1 MENAARSRGL
11 TPNANVVNMARKADI
26 KAIDN
31 IVKDVGLTKEQ
42 RRLLHD
48 QITGQGYSLAEIRE
62 IAEEVKRLFPNK

>member
-1 MENAARSRGL
+1 MENASRSRGL
-11 TPNANVVNMARKADI
+11 DPSKEVFNMARKVDI

-31 IVKDVGLTKEQ
+31 IVKDVGLTREQ

-48 QITGQGYSLAEIRE
+48 QITGQGYSLQEIRE

>member
-1 MENAARSRGL
+1 
-11 TPNANVVNMARKADI
+11 MARKVDI

-31 IVKDVGLTKEQ
+31 IVKDVGLTREQ

-48 QITGQGYSLAEIRE
+48 QITGQGYSLQEIRE